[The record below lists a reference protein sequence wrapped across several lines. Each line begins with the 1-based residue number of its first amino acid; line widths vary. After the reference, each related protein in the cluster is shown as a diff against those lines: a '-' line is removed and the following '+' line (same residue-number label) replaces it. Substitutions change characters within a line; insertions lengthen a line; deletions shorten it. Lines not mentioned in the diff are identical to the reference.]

1 MPHAMT
7 LNRSFF
13 LLTTAFLLMC
23 TTAIA
28 LGVAFASEGIPTKP
42 YTVGFVSGFLTLII
56 LRFEGRRDLDAVL
69 TLVVAFL
76 AFLAMGIG
84 IYLIAADRSGLA
96 PKVSF
101 GFSLAGAATL
111 GVWSYRRQ
119 RTESPDF
126 PNLLAR
132 SVHRGAIFE
141 SEGVQFTGFLEPAQ
155 GGKPHFISILL
166 QNCFDSPCEVTLNFD
181 PAGNG
186 AYMRFH
192 ARHNVTVG
200 AAEIVKVTMPVV
212 TPTYPGKYALYYSIE
227 VKGLKGKRVRLW
239 RAQEATTRVKA
250 STTLVL
256 LAFGHLAV
264 GGGIRFTIGPLP
276 YDIWNSPLPAPVQ
289 SSIWKPRIGA
299 VPYHTE

>member
-1 MPHAMT
+1 MT

-13 LLTTAFLLMC
+13 LLSTAFLLMC

-28 LGVAFASEGIPTKP
+28 LGITFVSEGVPTKP
-42 YTVGFVSGFLTLII
+42 YTVGLVSGFLTLVI
-56 LRFEGRRDLDAVL
+56 LRFEGRRDLDAAL

-76 AFLAMGIG
+76 AFLAMGVG

-101 GFSLAGAATL
+101 GLCAAGAVML
-111 GVWSYRRQ
+111 GIWSYRRQ

-126 PNLLAR
+126 PNLLTR
-132 SVHRGAIFE
+132 SAHHAAIFE

-155 GGKPHFISILL
+155 GGKPHLISILL
-166 QNCFDSPCEVTLNFD
+166 QNCFDSACEVTLNFD

-192 ARHNVTVG
+192 ARHTLTLG

-212 TPTYPGKYALYYSIE
+212 TPTYSGKYPLYYSIE
-227 VKGLKGKRVRLW
+227 VKGQKGSRVRLW
-239 RAQEATTRVKA
+239 RAQEATTRVKT

-256 LAFGHLAV
+256 LAFGHLAL

-276 YDIWNSPLPAPVQ
+276 YDLWNSPLPMPVEA
-289 SSIWKPRIGA
+289 SLWKPRIGS
-299 VPYHTE
+299 VPYRGE